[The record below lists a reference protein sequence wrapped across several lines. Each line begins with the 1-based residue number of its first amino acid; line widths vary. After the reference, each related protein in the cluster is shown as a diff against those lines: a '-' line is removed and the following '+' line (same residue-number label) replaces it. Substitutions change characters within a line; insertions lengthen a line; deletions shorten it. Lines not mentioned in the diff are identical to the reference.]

1 MKTSFIPIH
10 CLSLSLPFF
19 LELLSVRTL
28 LAVHHRDVE
37 LLLEL
42 AGAEVAG
49 ELAASSST
57 RSDWYPK
64 KSENS

>member
-42 AGAEVAG
+42 TSAKVSR
-49 ELAASSST
+49 ELATDEKDLLLGSGG
-57 RSDWYPK
+57 WHG
-64 KSENS
+64 